1 MTKDIF
7 APTVGETIQI
17 GQQVNSFS
25 ISISDEMLK
34 SLRMSR
40 VGLHLSGVRAQT
52 QFLPLFYSLK
62 TMRSPMSVVAWS
74 LTPTQLYLYS
84 NRQKLALP
92 PLYPYLNARRLFSN
106 GNWAL
111 DRKSHSHIQR

>member
-40 VGLHLSGVRAQT
+40 VGLPSVCAATSSIPTLIPS
-52 QFLPLFYSLK
+52 SK
-62 TMRSPMSVVAWS
+62 TMRLPTSAAGWS
-74 LTPTQLYLYS
+74 LTPTQRYLSS
-84 NRQKLALP
+84 NRRKSAHP
-92 PLYPYLNARRLFSN
+92 PWRPYLHAKPLSNN
-106 GNWAL
+106 GNWVP
-111 DRKSHSHIQR
+111 DPKSHSHIQL